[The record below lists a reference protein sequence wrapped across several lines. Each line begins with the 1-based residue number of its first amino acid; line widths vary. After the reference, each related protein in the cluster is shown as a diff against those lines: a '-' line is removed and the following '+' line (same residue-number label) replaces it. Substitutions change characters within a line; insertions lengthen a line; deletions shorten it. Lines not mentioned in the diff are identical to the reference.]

1 MGIYIMHEEYVV
13 SFVQRLM
20 IPPSNIREKHSKF
33 NKYSHIHIQNTDIC
47 GDSLLGNTHLA
58 PSCGACHNINGWICN
73 LTTSVWENMVWIHAW
88 TRKHVGC
95 TIYILNIIHSFSQVV
110 YLSHLYIWHPRD
122 NEHQTKLNHMKNGF
136 RHNGYVP
143 ISTLNIY
150 CRRQCLPNSLL
161 Q

>member
-20 IPPSNIREKHSKF
+20 ILPSNIGEKHSNF

-58 PSCGACHNINGWICN
+58 RSCGACHNINGWICN

-95 TIYILNIIHSFSQVV
+95 TIYTQYYTQFFTSGLSFS
-110 YLSHLYIWHPRD
+110 LI
-122 NEHQTKLNHMKNGF
+122 HMTPKGQ
-136 RHNGYVP
+136 RTPDETESYEKWV
-143 ISTLNIY
+143 SA
-150 CRRQCLPNSLL
+150 
-161 Q
+161 